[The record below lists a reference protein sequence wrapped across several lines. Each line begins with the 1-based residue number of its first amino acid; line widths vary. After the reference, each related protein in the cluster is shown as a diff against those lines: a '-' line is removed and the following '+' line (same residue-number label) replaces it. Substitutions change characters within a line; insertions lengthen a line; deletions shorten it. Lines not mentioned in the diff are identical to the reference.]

1 MYFADRMEEVNQ
13 LIRKVIELEYRN
25 ALNKGLLDSKTVA
38 NKIWN
43 LLIDK
48 EAIIIPAP
56 EAASGCYENT
66 ED

>member
-1 MYFADRMEEVNQ
+1 MYVGTKMEEIRQ
-13 LIRKVIELEYRN
+13 LMKKVIEMEYKD
-25 ALNKGLLDSKTVA
+25 ALAKGLLDSMSVS

-48 EAIIIPAP
+48 DALQIPAP

>member
-1 MYFADRMEEVNQ
+1 MYMGTKMEEVRL
-13 LIRKVIELEYRN
+13 LIKKVIELEYKD
-25 ALNKGLLDSKTVA
+25 ALKKGLLDSRSIS
-38 NKIWN
+38 NKIWD

-48 EAIIIPAP
+48 DALHIPAP

>member
-1 MYFADRMEEVNQ
+1 MYVGTKMEEVRQ
-13 LIRKVIELEYRN
+13 LMKKVIEMEYKD
-25 ALNKGLLDSKTVA
+25 ALAKGLLDSYSVS

-48 EAIIIPAP
+48 DALQIPAP

>member
-1 MYFADRMEEVNQ
+1 MYGGQKMEEVRQ
-13 LIRKVIELEYRN
+13 LIKKVIELEYKN
-25 ALNKGLLDSKTVA
+25 ALTKGLLDSRSVS

-43 LLIDK
+43 LLVDK
-48 EAIIIPAP
+48 DALQIPVP